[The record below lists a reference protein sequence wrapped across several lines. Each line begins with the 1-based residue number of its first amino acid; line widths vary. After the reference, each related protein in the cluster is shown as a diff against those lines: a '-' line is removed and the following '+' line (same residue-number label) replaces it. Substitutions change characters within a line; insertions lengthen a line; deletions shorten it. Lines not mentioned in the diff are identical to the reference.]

1 MTQNFITLNVLNIRE
16 MTNRKIIHLAALD
29 TNNVVM
35 VMAAMVV
42 TQSIITFTLIAV
54 DPDQDPLLDKKI
66 QITIDAGQS

>member
-1 MTQNFITLNVLNIRE
+1 
-16 MTNRKIIHLAALD
+16 LD

-66 QITIDAGQS
+66 QITIDAGQY